1 VAALPA
7 DTVIEALLERHG
19 QTYAEELGIDVAKG
33 TPSVLFRLLV
43 AAILFSARIGAGQA
57 VKAARA
63 LTDEGWTTAEKLAAT
78 SWRKRVRVLNRHGY
92 ARYDE
97 RTASM
102 LGDASELLL
111 NRYRGD
117 LRRLRA
123 EAEQDPRQERRL
135 LKQVKGLG
143 EVGVDIFFR
152 EVQVAWEE
160 LFPFVDR
167 RAAQAARRLGLD
179 ADPRVLAATGTPR
192 RLRGL
197 WPRWSARGWPMTMT
211 RCWRLLGPGCLPDH
225 LHGVSPS
232 SARLQR

>member
-1 VAALPA
+1 VAEREEQLVAKPPA
-7 DTVIEALLERHG
+7 DTVIDALLERHG

-43 AAILFSARIGAGQA
+43 ASILFSARIGAGQA

-63 LTDEGWTTAEKLAAT
+63 LADEGWTTAEKLAAT
-78 SWRKRVRVLNRHGY
+78 SWQQRVRVLNRHGY

-102 LGDASELLL
+102 LGDACELLVD
-111 NRYRGD
+111 RYRGD

-123 EAEQDPRQERRL
+123 EAGQDPRQERRL
-135 LKQVKGLG
+135 LTEVKGLG

-152 EVQVAWEE
+152 EAQVAWEE

-179 ADPRVLAATGTPR
+179 ADPRALAGDRNPEAFARLVAALVRAGLANDHDAVLEAAR
-192 RLRGL
+192 
-197 WPRWSARGWPMTMT
+197 AR
-211 RCWRLLGPGCLPDH
+211 
-225 LHGVSPS
+225 S
-232 SARLQR
+232 SA

>member
-1 VAALPA
+1 VTKPPAASI
-7 DTVIEALLERHG
+7 VEALLERHG

-43 AAILFSARIGAGQA
+43 ASILFSARIGAGQA
-57 VKAARA
+57 AKAARA

-78 SWRKRVRVLNRHGY
+78 SWRERVRVLNRHGY

-102 LGDASELLL
+102 LGDACDLLL
-111 NRYRGD
+111 DRYRGD

-123 EAEQDPRQERRL
+123 EAGRDPRQERRL

-152 EVQVAWEE
+152 EAQVAWEE
-160 LFPFVDR
+160 LFPFLDR

-179 ADPRVLAATGTPR
+179 ADPRVLAGDQDPEAFGRLVAALVRTGLADDHDAVLEAARARP
-192 RLRGL
+192 
-197 WPRWSARGWPMTMT
+197 SA
-211 RCWRLLGPGCLPDH
+211 
-225 LHGVSPS
+225 
-232 SARLQR
+232 